1 MPSAPKVA
9 TISPDGPITRPK
21 DEPRRAGDEALF
33 GFGAHKGGGTVTRVM
48 KATGCDDKTAMSLL
62 AKTGGDW
69 QAAAKL
75 GAA

>member
-1 MPSAPKVA
+1 MIFDTNTRLFPNTFQSPS
-9 TISPDGPITRPK
+9 
-21 DEPRRAGDEALF
+21 ALF